1 MGLIPTD
8 RATQHAQPLR
18 ADGENQA
25 VEEQRSKIMH
35 LILMILLLMSNI
47 ILWNILSTYFAALL
61 VQKNSPGRSY

>member
-47 ILWNILSTYFAALL
+47 ILWNILYTYVVDLL
-61 VQKNSPGRSY
+61 VQKNSPGRGY

>member
-47 ILWNILSTYFAALL
+47 ILWNILSTYVVALL
-61 VQKNSPGRSY
+61 VQKNSPGRGY

>member
-1 MGLIPTD
+1 
-8 RATQHAQPLR
+8 LR

-47 ILWNILSTYFAALL
+47 ILWNILYTYVVALL
-61 VQKNSPGRSY
+61 VQKNSPGRGY